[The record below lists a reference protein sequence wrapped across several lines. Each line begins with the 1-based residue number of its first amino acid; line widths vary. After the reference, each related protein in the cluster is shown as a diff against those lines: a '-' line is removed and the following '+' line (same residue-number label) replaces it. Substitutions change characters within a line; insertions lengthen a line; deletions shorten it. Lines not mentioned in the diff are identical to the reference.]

1 MVRSILFFIIFFSSY
16 ISYSQIRED
25 ALDEA
30 FSIIGDS
37 ISIEVFKFDI
47 EKLKKFNIN
56 NDTILLDTTLNINK
70 FYEFNFRRKD
80 NFELIKPNNVG
91 QPYNNLSYV
100 IDESNYPI
108 IGYSANKTQL
118 QTSDDIYFYDVAY
131 PMTELL
137 FKTVFSQG
145 QLTDVLFTTN
155 VNRKLNFS
163 LGFKALRSLG
173 KYQNSLSGSKNFTFT
188 YNYNSKKFSSKSFY
202 LSQKLEK
209 HESGGLS
216 LISINDFESKDP
228 VFNER
233 SKLNV
238 KFEDAVNVYFQR
250 DFYSH
255 NKFKISDNKKNLSL
269 NHTLHYVTVNNS
281 YNQSLINNYYG
292 GLIGG
297 ITTVDDKFKFRSI
310 NNKIS
315 FDISNII
322 FDFAEIGFINFNYEY
337 FNLNSGN
344 EKIKENSNLFS
355 IKLSKN
361 FEILDLDFDLQ
372 KKISGDRIG
381 DRLNIVLKPAKKFN
395 LDLNLKLSSVK
406 SHPGL
411 IYDNYYSGF
420 SGVNW
425 TNRND
430 LVNTSSIF
438 INYINKKFGQFSLS
452 GSLIN
457 NYVYVSTENSDI
469 ETYIPQINQAE
480 FDIKLFK
487 LKYVKNFIFGK
498 FSMNNSF
505 LIQDVDQNDNI
516 LNIPDFVYRNSF
528 FISEKIF
535 KNVLEIQSGFN
546 FKIFSKFFI
555 NEYNPVISTFH
566 IQDKRK
572 IGGFPIVDFFLN
584 AKIRQTR
591 LFFIFE
597 HINSS
602 FSENNF
608 FTTPSMPYRDSNFRF
623 GLNWS
628 LFN

>member
-1 MVRSILFFIIFFSSY
+1 MRLILFFIIFFYSH
-16 ISYSQIRED
+16 IFYSQIRED
-25 ALDEA
+25 ALNEA
-30 FSIIGDS
+30 FSNIGDS

-91 QPYNNLSYV
+91 QSYNNLSYV
-100 IDESNYPI
+100 LNESNYPI
-108 IGYSANKTQL
+108 IGYNANKTQL
-118 QTSDDIYFYDVAY
+118 QSSDDIYFYDVAY

-137 FKTVFSQG
+137 FKSVFSQG

-173 KYQNSLSGSKNFTFT
+173 KYQNSLSGSKSFTFT

-216 LISINDFESKDP
+216 LTSISDFESQDP

-255 NKFKISDNKKNLSL
+255 NIFKLSDNKKNFSL

-315 FDISNII
+315 FDISNFI
-322 FDFAEIGFINFNYEY
+322 FDFAEIGLINFNYEY
-337 FNLNSGN
+337 FNLNSSN

-355 IKLSKN
+355 LKLTKN
-361 FEILDLDFDLQ
+361 FKILDLDFDLQ

-381 DRLNIVLKPAKKFN
+381 DRLKVVLKPAKRYN
-395 LDLNLKLSSVK
+395 LDLNIKLSSVK

-420 SGVNW
+420 SGLNW

-430 LVNTSSIF
+430 LINTSSIL

-452 GSLIN
+452 GSIIN
-457 NYVYVSTENSDI
+457 NYVYVSTQNSDI
-469 ETYIPQINQAE
+469 ESYIPQINQAE

-487 LKYVKNFIFGK
+487 LKYVKDFIFGK
-498 FSMNNSF
+498 FSMNNSL
-505 LIQDVDQNDNI
+505 LIQDVNQNDNV

-528 FISEKIF
+528 FITEKIF

-566 IQDKRK
+566 IQDNRK
-572 IGGFPIVDFFLN
+572 IGGFPIIDFFLN

-602 FSENNF
+602 LSENNF
-608 FTTPSMPYRDSNFRF
+608 FTTPSIPYRDSNFRF
-623 GLNWS
+623 GLNWN

>member
-1 MVRSILFFIIFFSSY
+1 MVRLILFFIIFFSSY

-25 ALDEA
+25 ALNEA
-30 FSIIGDS
+30 FSNIGDS

-70 FYEFNFRRKD
+70 FYEFNYRRKD

-91 QPYNNLSYV
+91 QSYNNLSYV

-118 QTSDDIYFYDVAY
+118 QTYDDIYFYDVAY

-188 YNYNSKKFSSKSFY
+188 YNYNSKKFNSKSFY

-255 NKFKISDNKKNLSL
+255 NKFKISENKKNFSL

-292 GLIGG
+292 GLIGS

-310 NNKIS
+310 SNKIS

-322 FDFAEIGFINFNYEY
+322 FDFAEIGLINFNYEY
-337 FNLNSGN
+337 FNLNSSN

-361 FEILDLDFDLQ
+361 FEILDFDFDLQ

-469 ETYIPQINQAE
+469 ESYIPQINQAE

-498 FSMNNSF
+498 FSINNSF

-528 FISEKIF
+528 YISEKIF

-546 FKIFSKFFI
+546 LKIFSKFFI

-608 FTTPSMPYRDSNFRF
+608 FTTPSIPYRDSNFRF
-623 GLNWS
+623 GLNWN

>member
-1 MVRSILFFIIFFSSY
+1 MRSILFFIIFFSSY

-322 FDFAEIGFINFNYEY
+322 FDFAEIGLINFNYEY
-337 FNLNSGN
+337 FNLKSSN

-361 FEILDLDFDLQ
+361 FEILDFDFDLQ

-430 LVNTSSIF
+430 LVNTSSVF
-438 INYINKKFGQFSLS
+438 INYNNKKFGQFSLS

-469 ETYIPQINQAE
+469 ESYIPYINQAE

-498 FSMNNSF
+498 FSINNSF
-505 LIQDVDQNDNI
+505 LIQNVNQNDNI

-555 NEYNPVISTFH
+555 DEYNPVISTFH

-602 FSENNF
+602 LSKNNF
-608 FTTPSMPYRDSNFRF
+608 FTTPSIPYRDSNFRF
-623 GLNWS
+623 GLNWN

>member
-1 MVRSILFFIIFFSSY
+1 MVRLILFFIIFFSSY

-91 QPYNNLSYV
+91 QSYNNLSYV
-100 IDESNYPI
+100 INESNYPI

-216 LISINDFESKDP
+216 LLSINDFESEDP

-250 DFYSH
+250 DFYSL
-255 NKFKISDNKKNLSL
+255 NKFKISDNKKKLSL

-281 YNQSLINNYYG
+281 YNQSFINNYYG
-292 GLIGG
+292 GLIEG

-322 FDFAEIGFINFNYEY
+322 FDFAEIGLINFNYEY
-337 FNLNSGN
+337 FNLKSSN

-361 FEILDLDFDLQ
+361 FEILDFDFDLQ

-430 LVNTSSIF
+430 LVNTSSVF
-438 INYINKKFGQFSLS
+438 INYNNKKFGQFSLS

-469 ETYIPQINQAE
+469 ESYIPYINQAE

-498 FSMNNSF
+498 FSINNSF
-505 LIQDVDQNDNI
+505 LIQNVNQNDNI

-546 FKIFSKFFI
+546 LKIFSKFFI
-555 NEYNPVISTFH
+555 DEYNPVISTFH

-602 FSENNF
+602 LSKNNF
-608 FTTPSMPYRDSNFRF
+608 FTTPSIPYRDSNFRF
-623 GLNWS
+623 GLNWN

>member
-1 MVRSILFFIIFFSSY
+1 MRLFLFFIIFFWSY

-25 ALDEA
+25 ALNEA
-30 FSIIGDS
+30 FSNIGDS

-91 QPYNNLSYV
+91 QSYNNLSYV
-100 IDESNYPI
+100 ISESNYPI

-250 DFYSH
+250 DFYSL
-255 NKFKISDNKKNLSL
+255 NKFKISDNKKKLSL

-281 YNQSLINNYYG
+281 YNQSFINNYYG
-292 GLIGG
+292 GLIEG

-430 LVNTSSIF
+430 LVNTSSVF
-438 INYINKKFGQFSLS
+438 INYNNKKFGQFSLS

-469 ETYIPQINQAE
+469 ESYIPYINQAE

-498 FSMNNSF
+498 FSINNSF
-505 LIQDVDQNDNI
+505 LIQNVNQNDNI

-555 NEYNPVISTFH
+555 DEYNPVISTFH

-572 IGGFPIVDFFLN
+572 IGGFPILDFFLN

-602 FSENNF
+602 LSENNF
-608 FTTPSMPYRDSNFRF
+608 FTTPSIPYRDSNFRF
-623 GLNWS
+623 GLNWN

>member
-1 MVRSILFFIIFFSSY
+1 VRSILFFIIFFSSY

-91 QPYNNLSYV
+91 QTYNNLSYV

-209 HESGGLS
+209 YESGGLS

-469 ETYIPQINQAE
+469 ESYIPQINQAE

-498 FSMNNSF
+498 FSMYNSF

>member
-1 MVRSILFFIIFFSSY
+1 MRSILFFIIFFSSY

-255 NKFKISDNKKNLSL
+255 NKLKISDNKKNLSL

-430 LVNTSSIF
+430 LVNTSSVF
-438 INYINKKFGQFSLS
+438 INYNNKKFGQFSLS

-469 ETYIPQINQAE
+469 ESYIPYINQAE

-602 FSENNF
+602 LSKNNF
-608 FTTPSMPYRDSNFRF
+608 FTTPSIPYRDSNFRF
-623 GLNWS
+623 GLNWN

>member
-1 MVRSILFFIIFFSSY
+1 MRLILFFIIFFYSH
-16 ISYSQIRED
+16 IFYSQIRED
-25 ALDEA
+25 ALNEA
-30 FSIIGDS
+30 FSNIGDS

-91 QPYNNLSYV
+91 QSYNNLSYV
-100 IDESNYPI
+100 LNESNYPI
-108 IGYSANKTQL
+108 IGYNANKTQL
-118 QTSDDIYFYDVAY
+118 QSSDDIYFYDVAY

-137 FKTVFSQG
+137 FKSVFSQG

-173 KYQNSLSGSKNFTFT
+173 KYQNSLSGSKSFTFT
-188 YNYNSKKFSSKSFY
+188 YNYNSKKFSSKLFY

-216 LISINDFESKDP
+216 LTSISDFESEDP

-255 NKFKISDNKKNLSL
+255 NIFKLSDNKKNFSL

-315 FDISNII
+315 FDISNFI
-322 FDFAEIGFINFNYEY
+322 FDFAEIGLINFNYEY
-337 FNLNSGN
+337 FNLNSSN

-355 IKLSKN
+355 MKLTKN
-361 FEILDLDFDLQ
+361 FKILDLDFDLQ

-381 DRLNIVLKPAKKFN
+381 DRLKVVLKPAKRYN
-395 LDLNLKLSSVK
+395 LDLNIKLSSVK

-420 SGVNW
+420 SGLNW

-430 LVNTSSIF
+430 LINTSSIL

-452 GSLIN
+452 GSIIN
-457 NYVYVSTENSDI
+457 NYVYVSTQNSDI
-469 ETYIPQINQAE
+469 ESYIPQINQAE

-498 FSMNNSF
+498 FSMNNSL
-505 LIQDVDQNDNI
+505 LIQDVNQNDNV

-528 FISEKIF
+528 FITEKIF

-566 IQDKRK
+566 IQDNRK
-572 IGGFPIVDFFLN
+572 IGGFPIIDFFLN

-602 FSENNF
+602 LSENNF
-608 FTTPSMPYRDSNFRF
+608 FTTPSIPYRDSNFRF
-623 GLNWS
+623 GLNWN

>member
-1 MVRSILFFIIFFSSY
+1 MRLILFFIIFFYSH
-16 ISYSQIRED
+16 IFYSQIRED
-25 ALDEA
+25 ALNEA
-30 FSIIGDS
+30 FSNIGDS

-91 QPYNNLSYV
+91 QSYNNLSYV
-100 IDESNYPI
+100 LNESNYPI
-108 IGYSANKTQL
+108 IGYNANKTQL
-118 QTSDDIYFYDVAY
+118 QSSDDIYFYDVAY

-137 FKTVFSQG
+137 FKSVFSQG

-173 KYQNSLSGSKNFTFT
+173 KYQNSLSGSKSFTFT

-216 LISINDFESKDP
+216 LTSISDFESQDP

-238 KFEDAVNVYFQR
+238 KFEDAINVYFQR

-255 NKFKISDNKKNLSL
+255 NIFKLSDNKKNFSL

-315 FDISNII
+315 FDISNFI
-322 FDFAEIGFINFNYEY
+322 FDFAEIGLINFNYEY
-337 FNLNSGN
+337 FNLNSSN

-355 IKLSKN
+355 LKLTKN
-361 FEILDLDFDLQ
+361 FKILDLDFDLQ

-381 DRLNIVLKPAKKFN
+381 DRLKVVLKPAKRYN
-395 LDLNLKLSSVK
+395 LDLNIKLSSVK

-420 SGVNW
+420 SGLNW

-430 LVNTSSIF
+430 LINTSSIL

-452 GSLIN
+452 GSIIN
-457 NYVYVSTENSDI
+457 NYVYVSTQNSDI
-469 ETYIPQINQAE
+469 ESYIPQINQAE

-498 FSMNNSF
+498 FSMNNSL
-505 LIQDVDQNDNI
+505 LIQDVNQNDNV

-528 FISEKIF
+528 FITEKIF

-566 IQDKRK
+566 IQDNRK
-572 IGGFPIVDFFLN
+572 IGGFPIIDFFLN

-602 FSENNF
+602 LSENNF
-608 FTTPSMPYRDSNFRF
+608 FTTPSIPYRDSNFRF
-623 GLNWS
+623 GLNWN

>member
-1 MVRSILFFIIFFSSY
+1 MRLILIFIIFFSSY

-25 ALDEA
+25 ALNEA
-30 FSIIGDS
+30 FSNIGDS

-56 NDTILLDTTLNINK
+56 NDTILLDTTLSINK

-91 QPYNNLSYV
+91 QSYNNLSYV
-100 IDESNYPI
+100 VDESNYPI

-469 ETYIPQINQAE
+469 ESYIPQINQAE

-623 GLNWS
+623 GLNWN